1 MNKKEIMKKEREFVS
16 KTNIKALQH
25 FNITERMLK
34 ALILR
39 KEGLT
44 FEEIGARMGISQQGA
59 RRLFVSGKT
68 KIHWLK
74 KLINE

>member
-1 MNKKEIMKKEREFVS
+1 MNKKELIK
-16 KTNIKALQH
+16 KTNIKALEH
-25 FNITERMLK
+25 FNITEKMLK

-39 KEGLT
+39 NEGLT
-44 FEEIGARMGISQQGA
+44 FEEIGAHMGISQQGA

>member
-1 MNKKEIMKKEREFVS
+1 MNKKEIMRKEKELVS
-16 KTNIKALQH
+16 KINVKALEH
-25 FNITERMLK
+25 FNITEKMLK

-59 RRLFVSGKT
+59 RRLFVAGKT